1 MKLGGTLWVFL
12 AILFLNVIGMFAAEV
27 GGVNMPN
34 TLKADGTDLVLNGAG
49 TRTKF
54 FIKVY
59 VAGLYLNQKAAMGLK
74 L

>member
-1 MKLGGTLWVFL
+1 MKLKKTLWVFL
-12 AILFLNVIGMFAAEV
+12 AILFLASSAFAAEV

-59 VAGLYLNQKAAMGLK
+59 VAGFSLPEKQRWA
-74 L
+74 